1 MYVNARRSVIRLVM
15 LAAFVSLQAIPLFA
29 QQARTLDTQG
39 ISVAGDIDFRNAYL
53 FRGVRQDDTGLVTWP
68 SAEIG
73 VPLHSADRGLTS
85 ARVRVGTFNS
95 LHSGWTGSD
104 GPAGKR
110 WYESDVY
117 TTLSLAFAKSLA
129 IDTTYTSYHSPDKMF
144 TNMKEIAFR
153 ASTDGPAIGG
163 ASIKPY
169 ALAAFEL
176 DTKPGIGQLDGGFK
190 AGRYLEL
197 GATPARSMRRIR
209 IAVPVRVGLSIGN
222 YYELAGK
229 DHAFG
234 FVSAGGIATLPITQ
248 WLNVHGGV
256 EVDRLGETTKAF
268 NAGNASKTIASIG
281 VGFSR

>member
-73 VPLHSADRGLTS
+73 VPLHSADRGLTG

-110 WYESDVY
+110 WYESDLY
-117 TTLSLAFAKSLA
+117 TTLSLAFAKSSPSTRP
-129 IDTTYTSYHSPDKMF
+129 IPRTTAPT
-144 TNMKEIAFR
+144 R
-153 ASTDGPAIGG
+153 C
-163 ASIKPY
+163 
-169 ALAAFEL
+169 
-176 DTKPGIGQLDGGFK
+176 
-190 AGRYLEL
+190 
-197 GATPARSMRRIR
+197 
-209 IAVPVRVGLSIGN
+209 
-222 YYELAGK
+222 
-229 DHAFG
+229 
-234 FVSAGGIATLPITQ
+234 
-248 WLNVHGGV
+248 
-256 EVDRLGETTKAF
+256 
-268 NAGNASKTIASIG
+268 
-281 VGFSR
+281 SRT